1 MTPNLRYQ
9 LGAQTDIF
17 HWPADAS
24 SPSCSN
30 PSLTTNC
37 PQLHAQT
44 CTKFPLCITLSP
56 NIPNV
61 NFVVRGCME
70 QILVAKLRIDEKFQ
84 KQGCYI
90 VRSKR
95 IYPTLAPLDYIICIC
110 STEYCNSGM
119 QNPLAYTNHS
129 DFESFDLVPIIK
141 AEQLAKELSPEGFKN
156 SHMDKNLQKPSLA
169 ESFIAGFSLSFFCN
183 KLIDQSPT
191 IKRKMQRSSRT

>member
-1 MTPNLRYQ
+1 LFIFTAYGCYYCISYAHLLTPNLRYQ

-24 SPSCSN
+24 SPNCSN

-37 PQLHAQT
+37 HLLHVQI

-56 NIPNV
+56 YIPNV
-61 NFVVRGCME
+61 SFVVRGCME

-95 IYPTLAPLDYIICIC
+95 IYSTLAPLDYIICIC

-119 QNPLAYTNHS
+119 QNPFVYTNHS
-129 DFESFDLVPIIK
+129 ESDSFDLVPIIE
-141 AEQLAKELSPEGFKN
+141 AEQLAKEINDAKNNDLADSLPLIALILFFK
-156 SHMDKNLQKPSLA
+156 L
-169 ESFIAGFSLSFFCN
+169 FC
-183 KLIDQSPT
+183 S
-191 IKRKMQRSSRT
+191 M